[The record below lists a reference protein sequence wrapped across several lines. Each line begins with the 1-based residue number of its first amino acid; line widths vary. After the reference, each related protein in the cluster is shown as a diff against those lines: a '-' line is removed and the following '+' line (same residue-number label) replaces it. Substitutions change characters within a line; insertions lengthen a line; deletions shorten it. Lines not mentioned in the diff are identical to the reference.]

1 LHSCA
6 EIYRAPSRLGVS
18 WFRCRIEIMDKH
30 LSLGSRIDAM
40 VDRLYVQSASQNEA
54 LASYFS
60 ARAEAGDIDWNAFDE
75 RANQF
80 LSDKLVALDREK
92 AEFCYQVCRA
102 LRAKRVVEAGTSF
115 GVSTLFLAA
124 AVRDNLRGRGEGGIV
139 IGTEYE
145 PEKAKAARANFAEAG
160 LSGLIDLREGDLRE
174 TLVDVG
180 GPVDFMLID
189 IWTPMARPALEL
201 VAPSLREGAVVIC
214 DNTAQFREPY
224 SEYFEF
230 LNDPA
235 NGLRT
240 MTLPFEGGL
249 EFTVRGDCL

>member
-1 LHSCA
+1 MNNNL
-6 EIYRAPSRLGVS
+6 I
-18 WFRCRIEIMDKH
+18 
-30 LSLGSRIDAM
+30 LGSRIDALL
-40 VDRLYVQSASQNEA
+40 DRLYAQHASQDEA
-54 LASYFS
+54 LASYFT
-60 ARAEAGDIDWNAFDE
+60 ARAQEADFDWSAFDA
-75 RANQF
+75 RTNQF
-80 LSDKLVALDREK
+80 LSDKLVALDRNK
-92 AEFCYQVCRA
+92 AEFCYQICRA

-124 AVRDNLRGRGEGGIV
+124 AVRDNVLADGGEGIV

-160 LSGLIDLREGDLRE
+160 LSDLIDLREGDLRK
-174 TLVDVG
+174 TLLDVD

-201 VAPSLREGAVVIC
+201 VAPSLRNGAVIIC
-214 DNTAQFREPY
+214 DNTAQFPDAYRD
-224 SEYFEF
+224 YFDF

-249 EFTVRGDCL
+249 EFTVRCD